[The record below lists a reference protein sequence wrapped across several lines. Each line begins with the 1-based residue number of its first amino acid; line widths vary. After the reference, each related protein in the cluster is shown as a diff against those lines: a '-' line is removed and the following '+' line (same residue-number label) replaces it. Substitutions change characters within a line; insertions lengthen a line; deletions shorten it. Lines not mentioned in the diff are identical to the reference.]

1 MRGALAFVLI
11 VHGLIHLM
19 GLAKAFGWA
28 ELAALTQ
35 PISRPMGVLWLVAA
49 LLFVAT
55 TIALFALPRWWWA
68 IGAVAIAVSQVVI
81 VSSWADAKAGTI
93 ANLVVLLAVGIGA
106 LAEGPT
112 SLPARF
118 DAEVARGL
126 ARSASSPTIREE
138 DLAPLPAPVQ
148 RYLRAV
154 GVVGQPRP
162 RGLRARFVGRIRS
175 GPSAAWMTFEARQV
189 SFLDTLTRLFFM
201 RASMSGLP
209 VQVFHAFVGPRA
221 TMDVRVLGAV
231 PMVHAEGAEM
241 NRSET
246 VTLLND
252 MAVLAPASLLSPS
265 IAWSAL
271 DDHRAR
277 ASLTHEGITVAADLV
292 FGDDDTLVDFVS
304 DDRLQSQDDGS
315 FRLLRWSTPL
325 RAPRAFGPL
334 RLPSRAETRWHPPE
348 GEWVY
353 GEFEL
358 TELETIP

>member
-1 MRGALAFVLI
+1 MLV
-11 VHGLIHLM
+11 VHGLIHGM
-19 GLAKAFGWA
+19 GLFKAFGWA

-35 PISRPMGVLWLVAA
+35 PISRPMGVLWLLAA
-49 LLFVAT
+49 LLLAAT
-55 TIALFALPRWWWA
+55 AIALFALPRWWWA
-68 IGAVAIAVSQVVI
+68 IGAVAIVVSQVVI

-93 ANLVVLLAVGIGA
+93 ANVIVLLAVLVGFF
-106 LAEGPT
+106 AEGPT

-118 DAEVARGL
+118 DAEVARGR
-126 ARSASSPTIREE
+126 ARSAPARAIRDE

-154 GVVGQPRP
+154 GVVGQPAP
-162 RGLRARFVGRIRS
+162 RGFRAYFRGRIRS
-175 GPSAAWMTFEARQV
+175 SASATWMGFEASQV
-189 SFLDTLTRLFFM
+189 SFLDEPTRLFFM
-201 RASMSGLP
+201 HASMSGVP

-252 MAVLAPASLLSPS
+252 MAVLAPASLLAPS
-265 IAWSAL
+265 ITWTPIDAR
-271 DDHRAR
+271 RAR
-277 ASLTHEGITVAADLV
+277 ASLTNADVTVGAELV
-292 FGDDDTLVDFVS
+292 FGDDGMLTDFVS

-334 RLPSRAETRWHPPE
+334 RLASRAETRWHPPE

-358 TELETIP
+358 TQLETLP